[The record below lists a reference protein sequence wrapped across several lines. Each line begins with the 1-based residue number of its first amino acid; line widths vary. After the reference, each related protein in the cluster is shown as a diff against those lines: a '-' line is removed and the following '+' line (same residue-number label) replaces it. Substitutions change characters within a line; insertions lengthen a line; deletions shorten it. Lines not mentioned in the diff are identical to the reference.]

1 MIERFNYR
9 SNRDIDLGSEPI
21 NGQGTGSVSVC
32 RYGLFPMSYN
42 GCEIIAVYNLRLL
55 LGTPR
60 PLCDIAREIYP
71 YGCLV
76 FGVFGTHPYALK
88 RYFNSNGLPVHMI
101 KDYYMFRKVFAAKR
115 YGILSFWNDT
125 TVFKG
130 LHTVCVENTPE
141 GLKVYNRSN
150 KKTEP
155 VIYNSIDDYMDFG
168 RFICGYYV
176 D

>member
-9 SNRDIDLGSEPI
+9 SNRDIDLGGEPI

-71 YGCLV
+71 CRLSCFRCFSALTACV
-76 FGVFGTHPYALK
+76 EALLQLK
-88 RYFNSNGLPVHMI
+88 R
-101 KDYYMFRKVFAAKR
+101 AAR
-115 YGILSFWNDT
+115 T
-125 TVFKG
+125 
-130 LHTVCVENTPE
+130 
-141 GLKVYNRSN
+141 
-150 KKTEP
+150 
-155 VIYNSIDDYMDFG
+155 
-168 RFICGYYV
+168 
-176 D
+176 

>member
-60 PLCDIAREIYP
+60 PLCDIAREI
-71 YGCLV
+71 
-76 FGVFGTHPYALK
+76 
-88 RYFNSNGLPVHMI
+88 
-101 KDYYMFRKVFAAKR
+101 
-115 YGILSFWNDT
+115 
-125 TVFKG
+125 
-130 LHTVCVENTPE
+130 
-141 GLKVYNRSN
+141 
-150 KKTEP
+150 
-155 VIYNSIDDYMDFG
+155 
-168 RFICGYYV
+168 
-176 D
+176 